1 MTKTKSVFPRDNL
14 LRQITEL
21 VDFGFIYDLSDM
33 DVVERSGYD
42 MSFKYFLDMALLDL
56 LIAKTVQIALEKG
69 IIKSK
74 SIIVDAT
81 HTK

>member
-1 MTKTKSVFPRDNL
+1 
-14 LRQITEL
+14 
-21 VDFGFIYDLSDM
+21 M

-42 MSFKYFLDMALLDL
+42 MSFKYFLDMALPDL
-56 LIAKTVQIALEKG
+56 LTANTVQIALEKG

-74 SIIVDAT
+74 SIIIDAT